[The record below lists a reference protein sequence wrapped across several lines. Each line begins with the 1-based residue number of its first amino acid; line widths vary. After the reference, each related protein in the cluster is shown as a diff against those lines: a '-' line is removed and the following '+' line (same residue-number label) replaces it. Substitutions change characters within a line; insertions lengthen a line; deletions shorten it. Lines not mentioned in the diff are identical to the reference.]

1 MQVSTKALQAALI
14 SAGVND
20 IRFYLNA
27 VFINAITGEVV
38 WEHPEMLVVA
48 AAGNAAVD
56 LNPADGVVD
65 AGSVGSPATAKN
77 VLSVGA
83 SEGRQDV
90 ARVLG
95 GVCELPQIDGQ
106 QAVVEP
112 DGLLLCAHQ
121 LDQPAQVM
129 DMPLEAGGES
139 GMMQPGDGR
148 RIKVVFDGTRPRQLP
163 HRGTQADTG
172 TVDGLVPALL
182 VERVQHQ
189 RGVQGPL

>member
-1 MQVSTKALQAALI
+1 MV
-14 SAGVND
+14 
-20 IRFYLNA
+20 
-27 VFINAITGEVV
+27 
-38 WEHPEMLVVA
+38 
-48 AAGNAAVD
+48 
-56 LNPADGVVD
+56 
-65 AGSVGSPATAKN
+65 
-77 VLSVGA
+77 
-83 SEGRQDV
+83 
-90 ARVLG
+90 

-112 DGLLLCAHQ
+112 DGLLLRAHQ
-121 LDQPAQVM
+121 LDQPAQVV

-163 HRGTQADTG
+163 DRGTQADTG